1 MTVTA
6 INQLVNLE
14 AYPIA
19 DPESPAR
26 QALVKE
32 MGRIYA
38 RWCLSDAGFPDR
50 CGC

>member
-1 MTVTA
+1 MTALAV

-32 MGRIYA
+32 MGRIYCA
-38 RWCLSDAGFPDR
+38 MVSV
-50 CGC
+50 